1 MIEPIERGGFMAINL
16 SLKDDDA
23 LVLLEYFKREQ
34 RKMVS
39 PSGSEYSTDTKKVI
53 NKLTTRL
60 KKRMNK

>member
-1 MIEPIERGGFMAINL
+1 MAVNL

-39 PSGSEYSTDTKKVI
+39 PSGSEYSNDTKKVI

-60 KKRMNK
+60 KKRMDK

>member
-1 MIEPIERGGFMAINL
+1 MAINL
-16 SLKDDDA
+16 NLKDDDA

-39 PSGSEYSTDTKKVI
+39 ASGSEYSNDTKKVI

-60 KKRMNK
+60 KKRMDK